1 VVPGQYVQLAISD
14 NGVGM
19 PREVQARAFDP
30 FFTTKDVGHGTG
42 LGLSQVYGFVK
53 QSRGHVKIYSE
64 PGEGTTVKIYLPRLH
79 AVEHVRDREERPAA
93 VRGTG
98 ETILVV
104 EDDDD
109 VRASTTEMLR
119 DLGYKIL
126 EAPNGRSAL
135 ELLDRPEVQLL
146 FTDVGLPGGM
156 NGRQLAD
163 AARERR
169 SNLKVLFTS
178 GYARNAIVH
187 DGRLDPGVELITKP
201 FTQDVLA
208 ARVRD
213 ILDAGSPTGRVL
225 VVEDEVLIQMLAV
238 QYLEEHGLKVDVA
251 GSATDALNKLGLI
264 PGGVD
269 AVVIDLGLPDRPGDV
284 LLRDIRGV
292 FPTIPVVLAS
302 GAQEE
307 NLTQLAEEHTRIAIV
322 SKPYTAQTLIAALRQ
337 LGIRC

>member
-1 VVPGQYVQLAISD
+1 
-14 NGVGM
+14 
-19 PREVQARAFDP
+19 
-30 FFTTKDVGHGTG
+30 
-42 LGLSQVYGFVK
+42 
-53 QSRGHVKIYSE
+53 
-64 PGEGTTVKIYLPRLH
+64 
-79 AVEHVRDREERPAA
+79 
-93 VRGTG
+93 
-98 ETILVV
+98 
-104 EDDDD
+104 
-109 VRASTTEMLR
+109 
-119 DLGYKIL
+119 
-126 EAPNGRSAL
+126 
-135 ELLDRPEVQLL
+135 
-146 FTDVGLPGGM
+146 
-156 NGRQLAD
+156 
-163 AARERR
+163 
-169 SNLKVLFTS
+169 
-178 GYARNAIVH
+178 
-187 DGRLDPGVELITKP
+187 
-201 FTQDVLA
+201 VLA